1 AGLDAFGRRAEV
13 LDAVDPDVEV
23 IDRFRSAMDD
33 DLDTPTAMALVFDT
47 VRRAN
52 VALDA
57 GDAASAAPLAA
68 AVSAMLSAVG
78 LRLAVAEEVPDEVL
92 AGALGQPIDLH
103 EVVGE
108 RSAGAGDGD
117 QRGHDR
123 GAEVHQKPRKARTR
137 GLQHGFVEVVLA
149 HAAKAHDVFFGLFV
163 NHVHDVIGVEPELL
177 SGLDEGKLSFRGAT
191 ADLDPANGPF
201 LVFDIGGG
209 STEFAFG
216 TDEAEAAMSLDIGC
230 VRLTEKYVEHDP
242 PRPEELVACLSITEA
257 HLDDVARQMPQIAH
271 AATFVGLAGTVST
284 AAAVELGLADYDRDQ
299 IHHFVLT
306 KEAAEDVY
314 RTLVTEA
321 RDDRIHNP
329 GLEEARA
336 DVIVGGMCIL
346 VRIMRYFDIEELVVS
361 EADILDGLVFS
372 LLS

>member
-1 AGLDAFGRRAEV
+1 LMTITRLGQDVDRTGRLADEAIERVLSCLRTYKSVMDQHGVTRVRAV
-13 LDAVDPDVEV
+13 AT
-23 IDRFRSAMDD
+23 SA
-33 DLDTPTAMALVFDT
+33 A
-47 VRRAN
+47 R
-52 VALDA
+52 
-57 GDAASAAPLAA
+57 DAAN
-68 AVSAMLSAVG
+68 
-78 LRLAVAEEVPDEVL
+78 RDE
-92 AGALGQPIDLH
+92 
-103 EVVGE
+103 
-108 RSAGAGDGD
+108 
-117 QRGHDR
+117 
-123 GAEVHQKPRKARTR
+123 
-137 GLQHGFVEVVLA
+137 
-149 HAAKAHDVFFGLFV
+149 FFTA
-163 NHVHDVIGVEPELL
+163 VHDVIGVEPELL
-177 SGLDEGKLSFRGAT
+177 SGFDEGKLSFRGAT
-191 ADLDPANGPF
+191 ADLDPADGPF

-216 TDEAEAAMSLDIGC
+216 TDEAESAMSLDIGC

-284 AAAVELGLADYDRDQ
+284 AAAVELGLAEYDRDQ

>member
-1 AGLDAFGRRAEV
+1 MPDAPVAAIDMGTNSTRLLVHDGENTFERLMTITRLGQDVDRTGRLADEAIERVLSCLRTYKSVMDQHGVTRVRAV
-13 LDAVDPDVEV
+13 AT
-23 IDRFRSAMDD
+23 SA
-33 DLDTPTAMALVFDT
+33 A
-47 VRRAN
+47 R
-52 VALDA
+52 
-57 GDAASAAPLAA
+57 DAAN
-68 AVSAMLSAVG
+68 
-78 LRLAVAEEVPDEVL
+78 RDE
-92 AGALGQPIDLH
+92 
-103 EVVGE
+103 
-108 RSAGAGDGD
+108 
-117 QRGHDR
+117 
-123 GAEVHQKPRKARTR
+123 
-137 GLQHGFVEVVLA
+137 
-149 HAAKAHDVFFGLFV
+149 FFTA
-163 NHVHDVIGVEPELL
+163 VHDVIGVEPELL
-177 SGLDEGKLSFRGAT
+177 SGFDEGKLSFRGAT
-191 ADLDPANGPF
+191 ADLDPADGPF

-284 AAAVELGLADYDRDQ
+284 AAAVELGLAEYDRDQ
-299 IHHFVLT
+299 IHHFELT